1 MIPKTDA
8 FTGGFS
14 EPVYQSQAVFRAL
27 MDGMARPGT
36 LQTVVPQVAPPT
48 PMNVAAGAIGLCLCD
63 YDTPVWITS
72 TLGKGV
78 FGEWLGFH
86 TGAPLTREKTEARF
100 AFFELGAA
108 LPPFGLFSTG
118 TQEYPDRS
126 TTLIIEMAHLD
137 NGTPLSLNGPGI
149 RESQHIAP
157 GPLAETFLR
166 SWADN
171 RAQFPRGVDVILTR
185 GTQFICLP
193 RTCTITTREH

>member
-14 EPVYQSQAVFRAL
+14 EPVYQSQTVFRAL

-36 LQTVVPQVAPPT
+36 LQTVATQVAPP
-48 PMNVAAGAIGLCLCD
+48 PPVGVAAGAVALCLCD
-63 YDTPVWITS
+63 HDTTIWMS
-72 TLGKGV
+72 SALGKSV

-126 TTLIIEMAHLD
+126 TTLIVEVAQLADGI
-137 NGTPLSLNGPGI
+137 PLTLRGPGI
-149 RESQHIAP
+149 KDTHAIAP
-157 GPLAETFLR
+157 GPLPETFVR

-171 RAQFPRGVDVILTR
+171 RAQFPRGVDVILTC
-185 GTQFICLP
+185 GAQFVCLP
-193 RTCTITTREH
+193 RTCTITAREQ